1 MSGLN
6 SPRHSVDAV
15 KGINSDTNVKD
26 TDNHDLKPLVKLDR
40 ESTYGSWYLRAG
52 GRLSRTLSRQF
63 ALTLD
68 DELYEE
74 FAEEWGRPRHRVSSR
89 RNKRVLTAAV
99 LVALLAVIAAL
110 AAR

>member
-1 MSGLN
+1 MSGLD

-26 TDNHDLKPLVKLDR
+26 TDSLDLKPLAKLDR

-68 DELYEE
+68 DDLYEE
-74 FAEEWGRPRHRVSSR
+74 FAEEWGRHRVSSR
-89 RNKRVLTAAV
+89 RNKRVLTTAV
-99 LVALLAVIAAL
+99 LGVGLLAVIAAL
-110 AAR
+110 AVR

>member
-1 MSGLN
+1 MSGLD
-6 SPRHSVDAV
+6 SARHSVDAV

-26 TDNHDLKPLVKLDR
+26 TDIHDLKPLAKLER
-40 ESTYGSWYLRAG
+40 QSANGPWYLRAG

-68 DELYEE
+68 DDLYEE
-74 FAEEWGRPRHRVSSR
+74 FAEEWGRHRVGSR
-89 RNKRVLTAAV
+89 LDKRVLSAAV
-99 LVALLAVIAAL
+99 LAALLAIVAVL